1 MAPNLTIEER
11 DEANQ
16 HLDRSISFAFT
27 GKYDL
32 AIEAVKKA
40 IQIDPEFAQAYNKL
54 GDYYVRKGMNKE
66 AASAYRTSLELD
78 DNNENSHFDYGCT
91 LASLGDYDLAMHE
104 LEKALQMKPDH
115 YEIYSHIA
123 RISYERGM
131 HSEAIENAK
140 KGLIANENDVMARFT
155 LACAYLAQGYT
166 NNAYENFSRVVERYS
181 ELVKVKTRFAEG
193 HYYIG
198 RAYFF
203 MEKYKLA
210 VENLQRAVDY
220 DTEAVDYHYSF
231 GMLYSDADAFCA
243 LAEAQFAAGMLAQA
257 KENID
262 KALDLVPES
271 PRFQKV
277 KKTIYG

>member
-140 KGLIANENDVMARFT
+140 KFVCKRKRCYGKVY

-181 ELVKVKTRFAEG
+181 SGK
-193 HYYIG
+193 
-198 RAYFF
+198 
-203 MEKYKLA
+203 
-210 VENLQRAVDY
+210 
-220 DTEAVDYHYSF
+220 S
-231 GMLYSDADAFCA
+231 
-243 LAEAQFAAGMLAQA
+243 
-257 KENID
+257 
-262 KALDLVPES
+262 
-271 PRFQKV
+271 
-277 KKTIYG
+277 